1 VTDYSLAFGSL
12 LMLGGRIGDIIGRK
26 QALVTGLVG
35 FAVASAVGGAS
46 TDFTMLVVARIVQ
59 GAFGAL
65 LAPSVL
71 ALLSTTFS
79 DPAER
84 GKAFGINGAIAG
96 AGGAIGLL
104 LGGVLTSYASWRYTL
119 FVNLVFAV
127 GATGGALRWV
137 KDDQGVDHDPVDY
150 PGVGSGSV

>member
-1 VTDYSLAFGSL
+1 MVTTKVTGVGEAHSENASISSRRWWILAVLGVSQLMVTLDNTIVNIALPTAQRDLQFSNADRQWIVTAYSLAFGSL

-84 GKAFGINGAIAG
+84 GKAF
-96 AGGAIGLL
+96 
-104 LGGVLTSYASWRYTL
+104 
-119 FVNLVFAV
+119 
-127 GATGGALRWV
+127 
-137 KDDQGVDHDPVDY
+137 
-150 PGVGSGSV
+150 